1 MAVDTNIYDR
11 QFFKNT
17 VKFEAESARAAVEII
32 VKRFNPKSVIDIGCG
47 AGIYLK
53 EFMNEGVDI
62 FGYDGSPAALKE
74 SLIGDKIKIYD
85 LTLPLKLSKKFDLC
99 LCFEV
104 AEHLEN
110 KYSATLIDT
119 LTGLSDIVIFTAA
132 TPGQGPVSIG
142 HINEQ
147 PHRFWIDL
155 FGKKG
160 FKYKKELSEKMREEM
175 ENKKVVWWIT
185 KNLMIF
191 TK

>member
-1 MAVDTNIYDR
+1 MSVDTNIYDN

-17 VKFEAESARAAVEII
+17 IKFEAESAKAAVQII
-32 VKRFNPKSVIDIGCG
+32 MKSFNLKSVIDIGCG

-53 EFMNEGVDI
+53 EFMDQGVEI
-62 FGYDGSPAALKE
+62 LGYDGSPAAVEE
-74 SLIGDKIKIYD
+74 SLVENKIKLRD
-85 LTLPLKLSKKFDLC
+85 LSKPLKLNRKFDLC

-110 KYSATLIDT
+110 KYSAVLVDT
-119 LTGLSDIVIFTAA
+119 LMGLSDIVIFTAA

-147 PHRFWIDL
+147 PHPFWIDL
-155 FGKKG
+155 FTKKG
-160 FKYKKELSEKMREEM
+160 FKYKKELSEKMRKEM